1 MSYDIRENKDKIEH
15 ILVRRQYVNN
25 MYSINNLY
33 NIKENKFK
41 SSNNLNLDKYIPE
54 NKQMQVVDIPD
65 IGLTVAC
72 NALFSNQG
80 LIPFEIEENNSG
92 NLYIL
97 VYNYNL
103 KMRRYRLVDY
113 LKTINML
120 SEANVLRIWSIVN
133 TLYINKEKIKNLL
146 ENDNKQIAHSIARLS
161 MIGESV
167 VVQEFKCV
175 SIKNGAKY
183 IKIPEGVI
191 DIDLQDKDISIKI
204 EELELPKTLLSI
216 RNRFNSMV
224 VVRCEKLTV
233 YGDYIDYNILD
244 RLEIGKLN
252 VIGKASPDLVCW
264 AYKNTNKGIIVEKE
278 YEINQIV
285 GIKKVC
291 ECECKEDEYSARK
304 QLRQLSEI
312 RALGAMVADGERL
325 GVKDEKF
332 NEFRKFLKK
341 L

>member
-1 MSYDIRENKDKIEH
+1 MSYDIKENKDKIEH

-54 NKQMQVVDIPD
+54 NKQMHVVDIPN

-146 ENDNKQIAHSIARLS
+146 ENDNKQIARSIARLS
-161 MIGESV
+161 MIGESI

-191 DIDLQDKDISIKI
+191 GIDLQDKDISIKI

-264 AYKNTNKGIIVEKE
+264 AYKNTNKGITVEKE
-278 YEINQIV
+278 YETNQIV

-291 ECECKEDEYSARK
+291 ECEYKEDEYSARK